1 MCLFSFFP
9 AVARRFF
16 SKPMQK
22 LPLIFSLSPSS
33 LTTTAHRQNIPPP
46 PPSSQASPILN
57 GTFAPPIGNDRIRQQ
72 EQEKKQALAGALDD
86 VVSGSLS
93 AADGASDAA
102 RQALGSLEAKVSA
115 SFVAA
120 ALPPAAKAGATETAA
135 AAAAL
140 KNATV
145 NAARDKA
152 VLAAKTKRAFRDAA
166 GAALDR
172 AWGRAAGLE
181 SDVSEPLQLSK
192 ATLVGGGGGGSS
204 SSSSSSS
211 DADYVGAGPPP
222 RKTRAAV
229 AAGRAATA
237 ATLETAGKL
246 FDAAF
251 LKGRKE
257 QFGVL
262 VAIDVRFDPPKGING
277 VGPGAVSPQQQQQ
290 QDFLA
295 SALAKKVSQLKAAT
309 APWWGR
315 NASSSFAA
323 SSGVDSASSYL
334 VGLPA
339 SPSQPQSSSSS
350 LGSLQPPP
358 PPPSAEETPVP
369 PSFFVTP
376 ATVDV
381 PAAAPDAGEGK
392 AVFSSEVVRGVPG
405 DTLLSPSLVD
415 PSSVAAAVRET
426 LLSKLHRDASSGDV
440 DAATLLAGVGGGGG
454 GVRGGGDSS
463 VRGRR
468 APLITVRGASVDAQ
482 RGVYLVRVSM
492 PALLLPSPPLL
503 PRPSAS
509 LRARLMNAVNDVAP
523 GDAAASCVSLRE
535 RTGFDAC
542 GAIDAGTHLTVSGVR
557 LLAADVGGEEDA
569 LGGGAS
575 VPLLA
580 PLATAATTLAAEA
593 AGALQTSRR
602 SQSEDSG
609 GSGGVVGFARV
620 DMGGRE
626 FGGFLSSIF
635 ESIPKLISV
644 AKDTEMTGLVRYLAF
659 FGPLSTALVSA
670 GCLSTLIASLFG
682 GDSGINQSAKYLSEI
697 NATTHEILLNVKEL
711 KKTLSLVQE
720 QLTGIE
726 KQIASLDCSEAIR
739 GTDALIDVVRN
750 RWREYTESTLFGPRF
765 ALEAALED
773 QASGRRA
780 AVDPSSI
787 FSPWVA
793 RVLGD
798 PGAGAGG
805 GAGGEQSLYNALM
818 NLHDRLAR
826 PDIPASQ
833 KIGVI
838 DVCGAAAEAAFRHKF
853 QVSNGSA
860 SRVFSFDD
868 RQLFLPLHDVLA
880 YYQVWQA
887 RGSQMLQEALT
898 FRAQESAV
906 SAWAANQ
913 PVPGCADRSP
923 ATPAAAS
930 RVGCVLDADQ
940 LPTDLATLCVRLA
953 GGATALPPNFA
964 TARAWCDRL
973 SLWASQISENVQAQ
987 LEIAGVPYSWGEAG
1001 AGVRTVHG
1009 SDVTGRNATLGA
1021 ASASTVTRWLLPASP
1036 QAFAAECLDPEDAS
1050 CPLLGLWNETSFSA
1064 SLAASNGLTLGYPT
1078 KLWKPATAEAWQ
1090 AGLRGMQPLPAGAE
1104 GDAAS
1109 MLSLMENGFEAK
1121 GAVPFRNISDR
1132 NWVSPFISFRFS
1144 LWHVRACLVAISF
1157 CLFLCSSTRSRD
1169 LNDQQQR

>member
-1 MCLFSFFP
+1 M
-9 AVARRFF
+9 
-16 SKPMQK
+16 
-22 LPLIFSLSPSS
+22 
-33 LTTTAHRQNIPPP
+33 
-46 PPSSQASPILN
+46 
-57 GTFAPPIGNDRIRQQ
+57 
-72 EQEKKQALAGALDD
+72 
-86 VVSGSLS
+86 
-93 AADGASDAA
+93 
-102 RQALGSLEAKVSA
+102 
-115 SFVAA
+115 
-120 ALPPAAKAGATETAA
+120 
-135 AAAAL
+135 
-140 KNATV
+140 
-145 NAARDKA
+145 
-152 VLAAKTKRAFRDAA
+152 
-166 GAALDR
+166 
-172 AWGRAAGLE
+172 
-181 SDVSEPLQLSK
+181 
-192 ATLVGGGGGGSS
+192 
-204 SSSSSSS
+204 
-211 DADYVGAGPPP
+211 
-222 RKTRAAV
+222 
-229 AAGRAATA
+229 
-237 ATLETAGKL
+237 
-246 FDAAF
+246 
-251 LKGRKE
+251 
-257 QFGVL
+257 
-262 VAIDVRFDPPKGING
+262 
-277 VGPGAVSPQQQQQ
+277 
-290 QDFLA
+290 
-295 SALAKKVSQLKAAT
+295 
-309 APWWGR
+309 
-315 NASSSFAA
+315 
-323 SSGVDSASSYL
+323 
-334 VGLPA
+334 
-339 SPSQPQSSSSS
+339 
-350 LGSLQPPP
+350 
-358 PPPSAEETPVP
+358 
-369 PSFFVTP
+369 
-376 ATVDV
+376 
-381 PAAAPDAGEGK
+381 
-392 AVFSSEVVRGVPG
+392 
-405 DTLLSPSLVD
+405 
-415 PSSVAAAVRET
+415 
-426 LLSKLHRDASSGDV
+426 
-440 DAATLLAGVGGGGG
+440 
-454 GVRGGGDSS
+454 
-463 VRGRR
+463 
-468 APLITVRGASVDAQ
+468 TVRGASVDAQ

-492 PALLLPSPPLL
+492 PALLLPSLPLL

-557 LLAADVGGEEDA
+557 MLAADVGREED
-569 LGGGAS
+569 AS

-609 GSGGVVGFARV
+609 GSGGVVGFSRV

-626 FGGFLSSIF
+626 FGGFFSSIF

-644 AKDTEMTGLVRYLAF
+644 AKDTKTTGLVKFLAF
-659 FGPLSTALVSA
+659 FGPFSTALVSA
-670 GCLSTLIASLFG
+670 GCLSTLVASLFG
-682 GDSGINQSAKYLSEI
+682 GDSGINQSGKYLSEI

-750 RWREYTESTLFGPRF
+750 RWREYTEPTLFGPRF

-773 QASGRRA
+773 QASGRLA

-798 PGAGAGG
+798 PGAGGG
-805 GAGGEQSLYNALM
+805 GGDQKLYNALM

-833 KIGVI
+833 KVGVI

-868 RQLFLPLHDVLA
+868 RQIFLPLHDVIA
-880 YYQVWQA
+880 YYQLWQA

-940 LPTDLATLCVRLA
+940 LPTDPATLCVRLA

-1001 AGVRTVHG
+1001 AGVRTVLG

-1021 ASASTVTRWLLPASP
+1021 ASASTATRWLLPASP
-1036 QAFAAECLDPEDAS
+1036 QAFAAECVDPEDAS
-1050 CPLLGLWNETSFSA
+1050 CPLLGFWNETSFSA
-1064 SLAASNGLTLGYPT
+1064 SLAASEGLTLGYPT
-1078 KLWKPATAEAWQ
+1078 KLWQPATAEAWQ
-1090 AGLRGMQPLPAGAE
+1090 EGLRGMQPLPAGAE

-1132 NWVSPFISFRFS
+1132 NWVSLFLSFRSS
-1144 LWHVRACLVAISF
+1144 LWHARACLVALSS

-1169 LNDQQQR
+1169 LYDQQQRQQI